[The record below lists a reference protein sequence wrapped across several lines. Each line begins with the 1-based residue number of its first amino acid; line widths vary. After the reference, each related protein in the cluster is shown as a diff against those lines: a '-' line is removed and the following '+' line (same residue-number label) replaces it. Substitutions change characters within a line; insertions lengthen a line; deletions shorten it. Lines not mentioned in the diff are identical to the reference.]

1 MQPSKMLVPISV
13 TLLGTV
19 TDVIAL
25 QLLNAPFPNV
35 VMFSFK
41 GMSFNIEHEAKALAP
56 ISVTEGHSILLSD
69 EHELK
74 V

>member
-1 MQPSKMLVPISV
+1 MLVPISV